1 MKLTGTIHKS
11 SLSGKIGKAKG
22 GSSPS
27 DHIFAVMENSNT
39 ATDTESVIG
48 NVSCIL
54 GSSLSFD
61 GTRYIVTGFKPTN
74 NTRIEIDF
82 MRTDTSGQKF
92 LFGSRSADRQFTL
105 GYYSTTVAYPMF
117 GSATGSLSDSGATAN
132 EIHTASLGQDG
143 YYLDGECKKVF
154 DTMNFT
160 GIYDLY
166 IGAANLN
173 GSVDTRMFIG
183 NIYAVRIYESGE
195 LVHELLPALSSE
207 GDSGMYD
214 ILGMCFYEQVSST

>member
-1 MKLTGTIHKS
+1 MLIGRISSGSDIEGRLSNPSPRYIEGDHVYKHLRKNEYSTVTNTLVSSIDYTVTDSLAFNGTQ
-11 SLSGKIGKAKG
+11 
-22 GSSPS
+22 
-27 DHIFAVMENSNT
+27 
-39 ATDTESVIG
+39 
-48 NVSCIL
+48 
-54 GSSLSFD
+54 
-61 GTRYIVTGFKPTN
+61 YIVTDFKPTN

-82 MRTDTSGQKF
+82 KRTDTSGQKF
-92 LFGSRSADRQFTL
+92 LFGSRSADKQFTL

-117 GSATGSLSDSGATAN
+117 GSTTGSLSDSGATAN